1 MEQTSAYGNSDGDY
15 DTVVAQFREIS
26 EVPGYKLRKP
36 IEVALDELF
45 DGKHYRAVHILP
57 SLDSKSGEP
66 IEGIGRTEEEA
77 GDSLVEILT
86 GIYSGLQR
94 FEAEGKKLLPELR
107 LQKTYLDTLMVR
119 VE

>member
-1 MEQTSAYGNSDGDY
+1 MPYSSSRRSSFAC
-15 DTVVAQFREIS
+15 
-26 EVPGYKLRKP
+26 
-36 IEVALDELF
+36 
-45 DGKHYRAVHILP
+45 
-57 SLDSKSGEP
+57 EP
-66 IEGIGRTEEEA
+66 IEGVGRTEKET
-77 GDSLVEILT
+77 GDSLVGILT